1 MLGEIFNWQ
10 FLIITVM
17 SAVASVGFSLLFRL
31 NGKHLACAAIGGS
44 MTYVVYYLVE
54 VLTGSLFLA
63 GLISSISFSLY
74 SEIMARVKRAPAVV
88 FLLPSA
94 IPIVPGG
101 SLYYSMSALIGK
113 NTSLALFHLTNAVM
127 IGIGIAAGTVVVSV
141 AFAAYRGVRQR
152 LNASQTAKKENNH

>member
-10 FLIITVM
+10 FLTVTLM
-17 SAVASVGFSLLFRL
+17 SAVGSVGFSMLFRINRRYL
-31 NGKHLACAAIGGS
+31 PSVAIGGS
-44 MTYVVYYLVE
+44 LTYVTYYIIE

-74 SEIMARVKRAPAVV
+74 SEIMARVKRAPAVI

-101 SLYYSMSALIGK
+101 SLYYSMSALIAK
-113 NTSLALFHLTNAVM
+113 DSALALIHLTNAVM

-141 AFAAYRGVRQR
+141 LFAAYRGARQKIY
-152 LNASQTAKKENNH
+152 ASRAAKNECNR